1 MAMNT
6 KNKPKQR
13 RQALA
18 ENTEDLNRIDRT
30 LSATYLLITMAEYN
44 LLDAEEILSKY
55 GLVAFDLKHQLN
67 TIHNAFDKI
76 DARFRQIINKG
87 SVEDYMNDLDNLQ
100 KIIDEY
106 IKNEHKK

>member
-6 KNKPKQR
+6 KNKTKQR
-13 RQALA
+13 RKALA
-18 ENTEDLNRIDRT
+18 ENTDDLNRINRT

-87 SVEDYMNDLDNLQ
+87 SVEDYLQDQSNLQ

>member
-1 MAMNT
+1 MKPT
-6 KNKPKQR
+6 KTNQR
-13 RQALA
+13 RKALA
-18 ENTEDLNRIDRT
+18 ANTDDINIINRT

-87 SVEDYMNDLDNLQ
+87 SVEDYLQDQSNLQ

-106 IKNEHKK
+106 IKNEHQK

>member
-6 KNKPKQR
+6 KNKTKQR

-18 ENTEDLNRIDRT
+18 ANADDINIINRT

-87 SVEDYMNDLDNLQ
+87 SVEDYMNDIDNLQ
-100 KIIDEY
+100 AIINKF
-106 IKNEHKK
+106 INK

>member
-1 MAMNT
+1 MAMDT
-6 KNKPKQR
+6 KNKPQQR

-18 ENTEDLNRIDRT
+18 ANTDDINCINRT

-44 LLDAEEILSKY
+44 LIDAEEILSKY

-87 SVEDYMNDLDNLQ
+87 SVEDYINDLDKL
-100 KIIDEY
+100 KDIIDEY

>member
-6 KNKPKQR
+6 KNKPQQR

-18 ENTEDLNRIDRT
+18 ANTDDLNRIDRT

-44 LLDAEEILSKY
+44 LIDAEEILSKY
-55 GLVAFDLKHQLN
+55 GFVAFDLKHQLN

-76 DARFRQIINKG
+76 DARFRQVINKG
-87 SVEDYMNDLDNLQ
+87 IIEDYMNDLNNLQ
-100 KIIDEY
+100 ALIDEY
-106 IKNEHKK
+106 IKK

>member
-1 MAMNT
+1 MAMDT
-6 KNKPKQR
+6 KNKPQQR

-18 ENTEDLNRIDRT
+18 ENTDDLNRIDRT

-55 GLVAFDLKHQLN
+55 GLVAFDIKHQLN

-100 KIIDEY
+100 KIINKF
-106 IKNEHKK
+106 INK

>member
-1 MAMNT
+1 MKPT
-6 KNKPKQR
+6 KTNQR
-13 RQALA
+13 RKALA
-18 ENTEDLNRIDRT
+18 ANADDINIINRT

-44 LLDAEEILSKY
+44 LIDAEEILSKY

-87 SVEDYMNDLDNLQ
+87 SVEDYMNDIDKLQ
-100 KIIDEY
+100 DIINKF
-106 IKNEHKK
+106 INK

>member
-1 MAMNT
+1 MKQT
-6 KNKPKQR
+6 KTNQR

-18 ENTEDLNRIDRT
+18 SNTYDLNRIDRT

-76 DARFRQIINKG
+76 NARFRQVINKG

-100 KIIDEY
+100 ALIDEY

>member
-1 MAMNT
+1 MDT
-6 KNKPKQR
+6 KKNKPQQR
-13 RQALA
+13 RQTLA
-18 ENTEDLNRIDRT
+18 ANADDINRINRT

-44 LLDAEEILSKY
+44 LIDAEEILSKY

-87 SVEDYMNDLDNLQ
+87 SVEDYMNDLNKLQ
-100 KIIDEY
+100 DIINKF
-106 IKNEHKK
+106 INK

>member
-1 MAMNT
+1 MKTN
-6 KNKPKQR
+6 NKPQQR

-18 ENTEDLNRIDRT
+18 SNTDDINIINRT

-44 LLDAEEILSKY
+44 LIDAEEILSKY

-87 SVEDYMNDLDNLQ
+87 SVEYYMNDLDKLQ
-100 KIIDEY
+100 DIINKF
-106 IKNEHKK
+106 INK

>member
-1 MAMNT
+1 MGTN

-18 ENTEDLNRIDRT
+18 ANTDDLNRINRT

-44 LLDAEEILSKY
+44 LIDAEDILSKY

-67 TIHNAFDKI
+67 TIHKAFDKI
-76 DARFRQIINKG
+76 DATFRQLITKHESTEDYMSDLDKLQDIINKFI
-87 SVEDYMNDLDNLQ
+87 N
-100 KIIDEY
+100 K
-106 IKNEHKK
+106 

>member
-1 MAMNT
+1 MKPT
-6 KNKPKQR
+6 KTNQR
-13 RQALA
+13 RQSLA
-18 ENTEDLNRIDRT
+18 ANTDDLNRIDRT

-44 LLDAEEILSKY
+44 LIDAEEILSKY

-87 SVEDYMNDLDNLQ
+87 STEDYMNDLDKLQ
-100 KIIDEY
+100 DIINKF
-106 IKNEHKK
+106 INK

>member
-1 MAMNT
+1 MDT
-6 KNKPKQR
+6 KNKPQQR

-18 ENTEDLNRIDRT
+18 ANADDINIINRT

-44 LLDAEEILSKY
+44 LLDAEDILSKY
-55 GLVAFDLKHQLN
+55 GLVAFDLKNQLN

-100 KIIDEY
+100 DIIDEY
-106 IKNEHKK
+106 IKNEHQK

>member
-6 KNKPKQR
+6 KNKTKQR

-18 ENTEDLNRIDRT
+18 ANADDLNRINRT

-87 SVEDYMNDLDNLQ
+87 SVEDYMNDIDNLQ
-100 KIIDEY
+100 AIINKF
-106 IKNEHKK
+106 INK

>member
-1 MAMNT
+1 M
-6 KNKPKQR
+6 KQNKTNQR
-13 RQALA
+13 RKALA
-18 ENTEDLNRIDRT
+18 ANTDDINIINRT

-44 LLDAEEILSKY
+44 LIDAEEILSKY

-87 SVEDYMNDLDNLQ
+87 SVEDYLQDQSNLQ

-106 IKNEHKK
+106 IKNEHQKS